1 MMMLEGKD
9 SDLRKDDEPVTEEV
23 VHGGEDDP
31 LGGGV
36 ADLEDSDEATE
47 GRPKQD

>member
-1 MMMLEGKD
+1 MTAEAMGREEEGRRED
-9 SDLRKDDEPVTEEV
+9 EV

-36 ADLEDSDEATE
+36 ADLEESDEVSE
-47 GRPKQD
+47 GVPEQ